1 MVAQTK
7 NPPLA
12 MAREQFEQLADFRYA
27 LRRFLRFSEQ
37 VSREHG
43 VTPMQYQLMLQIR
56 GFPGRDW
63 ATVGE
68 LAERLQALPNAM
80 VSLLTRCQTL
90 DLVQRSRS
98 ITDGRTVHVRLTR
111 KGRRILDRLGPL
123 HQAELRHLRESLLP
137 AAKRRAT

>member
-1 MVAQTK
+1 MVGK
-7 NPPLA
+7 MKKPPLA
-12 MAREQFEQLADFRYA
+12 VVRGQFEQLADFRYA

-43 VTPMQYQLMLQIR
+43 VTPIQYQLMLQIR

-68 LAERLQALPNAM
+68 LAERLQALPHAM
-80 VSLLTRCQTL
+80 VSLLTRCEAL

-98 ITDGRTVHVRLTR
+98 RTDGRAVQVRLTR
-111 KGRRILDRLGPL
+111 KGRRILDRLAPL
-123 HQAELRHLRESLLP
+123 HQAELQHLRESLLP
-137 AAKRRAT
+137 AATRRAT